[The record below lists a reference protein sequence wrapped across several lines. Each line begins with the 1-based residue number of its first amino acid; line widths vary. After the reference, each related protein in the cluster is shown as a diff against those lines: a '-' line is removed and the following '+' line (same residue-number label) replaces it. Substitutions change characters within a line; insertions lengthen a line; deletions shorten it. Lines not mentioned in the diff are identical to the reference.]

1 MSLDSPPPPLLF
13 GVFGVVGVVGVVF
26 AAADRTTGAD
36 AADDDPGRSLLDDG
50 MRFLNLRRADLLP
63 FRPLPLPLPPTPSL
77 AERTWPPEPGG
88 RGGVAADGGGD
99 DGPPSVATVL
109 ALLSLRLWPEP
120 RDSRFFHLPPPLP
133 PPLVFAL
140 AGLVGLGG
148 GVC

>member
-1 MSLDSPPPPLLF
+1 MSLDSPPPPLF

-26 AAADRTTGAD
+26 AAADRTTGAV
-36 AADDDPGRSLLDDG
+36 ADDPGRSLLDDG

-63 FRPLPLPLPPTPSL
+63 FRPLPLPPAPSL

-88 RGGVAADGGGD
+88 RGGVAADGDGD